1 MNKIKV
7 MDELLANKIAAG
19 EVVEKMM
26 NIVKELV
33 ENSIDA
39 NSTNITVI
47 LENSG
52 IDKITVID
60 NGKGISKSDVRLAFL
75 PHATSKIYEEDDLF
89 SINTLGFRGEA
100 LAAISS
106 VSKIEMITN
115 DGKDSTKIIL
125 EGTKVIK
132 EEDYPANLG
141 TKITVSDI
149 FYNTPARLK
158 HIKNPYSELSYIANY
173 FEKIV
178 LSYPNIRFTLI
189 NDSKT
194 LIATSGGGDI
204 LKVIHSIYGYD
215 ITKSML
221 PIQGENNDYS
231 IKGYITKPEIHRSN
245 KNGIITLVNNRVI
258 RNYDL
263 IKTINEAYHSYK
275 PDNRY
280 PVVVINITC
289 DPHLIDVN
297 IHPTKMDIKFSNF
310 ERLKF
315 LISSLIKEAI
325 SNINLIPEVKEE
337 INTELIVE
345 NKYEQQ
351 ELDLSNPILKDNKI
365 QDVILEENE
374 KYEEKFPYLEYVGLL
389 HGTYII
395 AQNNE
400 GMYLI
405 DQHAAKER
413 VNYELV
419 KENFKKRNKLSN
431 SLIIPIIIELTPHEY
446 LIFQKNSEELVKIGF
461 SFDDMGINTIR
472 FLKVPTWLMENEKE
486 IIHELVTKLIIH
498 EKDFDIE
505 RYKDEA
511 AHDIACKMSIK
522 ANTYITKEEAESLI
536 QELGNC
542 KNPFNC
548 PHGRPTII
556 KYTKYEIERSFKRTG
571 F

>member
-522 ANTYITKEEAESLI
+522 ANTYIAKEEAESLI